1 MNNQGK
7 PVLTILMNEMN
18 PDDDTLWYEIEPLIK
33 PRLTKAETKV
43 LRYSIKMIEYYMKRG
58 DYQFVLDKASEK
70 GLYEYVEEILK
81 MEDPEIKLNRALYL
95 AGKNGHEDIVLLLLH
110 HDLINESTISTIAK
124 LLTREDLLY
133 AIRQSFVGHYTTIA
147 IMIQKYYLEMYE
159 DKNED

>member
-7 PVLTILMNEMN
+7 PILTMLMTEMN
-18 PDDDTLWYEIEPLIK
+18 PDDHTPWYEIEPIVK

-43 LRYSIKMIEYYMKRG
+43 LKYSIKIIDYYLKKG

-81 MEDPEIKLNRALYL
+81 MEDPDIKLNRALYL

-110 HDLINESTISTIAK
+110 HDL
-124 LLTREDLLY
+124 
-133 AIRQSFVGHYTTIA
+133 
-147 IMIQKYYLEMYE
+147 
-159 DKNED
+159 KNENTFVHIAYHVQCVLSCFLN